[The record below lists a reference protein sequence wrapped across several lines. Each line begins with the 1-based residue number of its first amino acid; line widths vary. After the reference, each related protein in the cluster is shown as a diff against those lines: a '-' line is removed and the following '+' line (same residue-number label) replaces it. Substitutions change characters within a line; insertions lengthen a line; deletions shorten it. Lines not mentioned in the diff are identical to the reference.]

1 MLREYH
7 EEQDK
12 AKKAKAAKV
21 IPKKGSSAREAQTL
35 AMLAKFQQKLTS
47 VHEESEDKEESEA
60 KKADDEDDLEG
71 DSWMSNTLRFQT
83 EDPILAK
90 DANTKGDD
98 WFDIYDPRNPLNK
111 RRRKEDSKNKNRR
124 K

>member
-21 IPKKGSSAREAQTL
+21 IPRRLLGQEAQTL

-47 VHEESEDKEESEA
+47 VHRGE
-60 KKADDEDDLEG
+60 
-71 DSWMSNTLRFQT
+71 
-83 EDPILAK
+83 
-90 DANTKGDD
+90 
-98 WFDIYDPRNPLNK
+98 
-111 RRRKEDSKNKNRR
+111 
-124 K
+124 